1 MLSYLQKFNELP
13 EELKSQVSSD
23 KAMEN
28 IATLEKKYGF
38 SLATVVMRVMVR
50 EISILDLAKFFVFEN
65 KLDARQ
71 AEKLVEELKEKVF
84 FGVAS
89 YLGFSLFRTESE
101 DNSESSKNSSF
112 LDELKPKTKTETNIA
127 SSNFFF
133 SSEDEE
139 EVKELAKKLENF
151 KVEEKKEEKEYPQID
166 ISLIAEKTMK
176 DSNTSFGSQDLID
189 RFKSILATY
198 IRGVRNK
205 VDTKHTLTKP
215 INSGGLEISE
225 IYADNILSI
234 ADFNKKEAESS
245 LAKALGSGVKNRE
258 EKSEVKERIHG
269 GLDLGAR
276 DIDYDFSKMTAAPKK
291 IQSAKEDILHAN
303 QEKQKSARNISLKK
317 QDREEKISDNQEKT
331 EILNL
336 SKKETGTSINP
347 PRIKDIA
354 QAGGKVKMEDVKYVP
369 KLTGPI
375 DELREM
381 DLINFRRLS
390 SDPKGAANKIND
402 KINFL
407 EDESYSQRLAGIK
420 AWRESPVNQMYLQ
433 AGKESIKGEGHIK
446 DIIRVK
452 NINNNN
458 FLSEE
463 EMEAIMELNRKLRF

>member
-1 MLSYLQKFNELP
+1 MLPYLQKFNELP
-13 EELKSQVSSD
+13 EEIKSQVSSE
-23 KAMEN
+23 KAMKN

-65 KLDARQ
+65 KLDLKQ
-71 AEKLVEELKEKVF
+71 AESLVDELKEKVF
-84 FGVAS
+84 FGVAN
-89 YLGFSLFRTESE
+89 YLGFSLYRAE
-101 DNSESSKNSSF
+101 NKNNLGSSINPVLKNQ
-112 LDELKPKTKTETNIA
+112 LKPKTETNIA

-139 EVKELAKKLENF
+139 EVKQLAQKLENF
-151 KVEEKKEEKEYPQID
+151 KVEKKEKEIPQVD
-166 ISLIAEKTMK
+166 ASLIAEKTMK

-189 RFKSILATY
+189 RFKSILSTY

-205 VDTKHTLTKP
+205 IDTKHTLTKP
-215 INSGGLEISE
+215 INSGGLEISD

-234 ADFNKKEAESS
+234 ADFNKKAEEQKV
-245 LAKALGSGVKNRE
+245 LAEFEKEDLKTE
-258 EKSEVKERIHG
+258 EKKKTRAHG
-269 GLDLGAR
+269 GLDFGAR
-276 DIDYDFSKMTAAPKK
+276 DLDYDFSKMTAKPQTA
-291 IQSAKEDILHAN
+291 QSIIE
-303 QEKQKSARNISLKK
+303 SAQHTVNNAQQNK
-317 QDREEKISDNQEKT
+317 EKISLEKKVPEKHISDVQK
-331 EILNL
+331 EIKIPVPP
-336 SKKETGTSINP
+336 KKEVVSSIKS

-381 DLINFRRLS
+381 NLINFRRLS
-390 SDPKGAANKIND
+390 SDPEGATNKIND
-402 KINFL
+402 KIQFL
-407 EDESYSQRLAGIK
+407 EDESYSQRLSGIK
-420 AWRESPVNQMYLQ
+420 AWRESPINKMYLQ
-433 AGKESIKGEGHIK
+433 AGRESINGEGHVK
-446 DIIRVK
+446 DIIRTK